1 MYKNVDFF
9 LFLKRIHLE
18 IICLEVHYQNTWILH
33 CFIVNAKKKTP
44 AVDII
49 KICNQHEWF

>member
-9 LFLKRIHLE
+9 LFFKRFSLRDN
-18 IICLEVHYQNTWILH
+18 LFRGTLSKYMNILH
-33 CFIVNAKKKTP
+33 CFIVNAKKTP

-49 KICNQHEWF
+49 KICNQHE